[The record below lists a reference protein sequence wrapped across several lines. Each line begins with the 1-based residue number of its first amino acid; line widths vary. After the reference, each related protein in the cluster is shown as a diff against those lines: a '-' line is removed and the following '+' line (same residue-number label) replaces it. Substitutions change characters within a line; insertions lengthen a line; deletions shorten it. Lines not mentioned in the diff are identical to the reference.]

1 MQIITLS
8 AGAVGR
14 RHSYGH
20 VSLSVCTKPTRQPSD
35 LNSLARDWLRSRRKC
50 WFVVAG
56 GTEEN
61 RDRDLNS
68 RLHEETAG
76 AGALQYS
83 ALYPYSAVR
92 EQAPRIS
99 KSQICQGFD
108 SDYTHIALHILGL
121 EETWQC
127 LCKLRTGAHSLS
139 NNTL

>member
-1 MQIITLS
+1 MLLLVERKKIVIVTLIR
-8 AGAVGR
+8 G
-14 RHSYGH
+14 Y
-20 VSLSVCTKPTRQPSD
+20 TKKLQGQGLCSTVHYTRI
-35 LNSLARDWLRSRRKC
+35 
-50 WFVVAG
+50 V
-56 GTEEN
+56 
-61 RDRDLNS
+61 
-68 RLHEETAG
+68 
-76 AGALQYS
+76 
-83 ALYPYSAVR
+83 VR